1 MPFIQSFVICEGKKS
16 IIRKHYTGTPLLRRF
31 LIGQISKLRR
41 IFEIAVRTNPK
52 IWLQYSVFP
61 VFFFI
66 ILLRF
71 RYISGA
77 CMYICLHEN
86 QSKFCCKD
94 TNVFKAE
101 KTKLCNYLFFFK
113 PIKVSFYLVHPRW
126 NTTEICKEILK

>member
-1 MPFIQSFVICEGKKS
+1 MVLN
-16 IIRKHYTGTPLLRRF
+16 TGTPLLRRF
-31 LIGQISKLRR
+31 LIGRISKLRR
-41 IFEIAVRTNPK
+41 IFETAVRTNPK

-86 QSKFCCKD
+86 Q
-94 TNVFKAE
+94 
-101 KTKLCNYLFFFK
+101 TKLCNYLFFLK
-113 PIKVSFYLVHPRW
+113 PIKVSFYLVHPR
-126 NTTEICKEILK
+126 